1 MNLELFWAKVDK
13 TPGCWNWTAA
23 KDRDGY
29 GVWSV
34 RQEGKLK
41 QYRVHRISLMQ
52 THNGLD
58 ESLTVDHLCKN
69 KACLNPEHLEQVTL
83 AENIRRSTSFNGSKT
98 HCNNGHEFTAENT
111 YLRRGTH
118 RSCKACHANNELQR
132 YHKMKVAQ

>member
-13 TPGCWNWTAA
+13 TPGCWNWNAA

-34 RQEGKLK
+34 RMAGKPK
-41 QYRVHRISLMQ
+41 QFRVHRISFLLA
-52 THNGLD
+52 NGNID
-58 ESLTVDHLCKN
+58 EALTIDHLCKN
-69 KACLNPEHLEQVTL
+69 KACLNPAHLQQVSM

-98 HCNNGHEFTAENT
+98 HCKNGHEFTASNT
-111 YLRRGTH
+111 AFRRGSH
-118 RSCKACHANNELQR
+118 RSCKTCHANNESRR